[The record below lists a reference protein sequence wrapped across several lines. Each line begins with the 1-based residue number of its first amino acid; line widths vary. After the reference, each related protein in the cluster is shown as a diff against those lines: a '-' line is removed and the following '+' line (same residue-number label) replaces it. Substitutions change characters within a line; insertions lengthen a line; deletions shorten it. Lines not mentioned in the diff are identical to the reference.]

1 MIDLLRC
8 AAPAEPRRREILG
21 AAPSFAVGRG
31 PADRT
36 YGGGGNAE
44 TPRRY
49 LVVANLTA
57 GGQGLSAKVQSCLR
71 AGPCAFHLVV
81 PASPDPTALTWTEN
95 EVRAAAR
102 ERLHEGLSTL
112 LALGAEADGEVGD
125 WAPMMAIEDA
135 LRAQRFD
142 EIIISTLPPGLSRWL
157 RLDLV
162 HRAAERF
169 RLPVSHVIS
178 PKSGARAPAS
188 DRSRSGDAEGA
199 DDSEARTS
207 RRREPAAAAQPWT
220 SRELV
225 PPR

>member
-1 MIDLLRC
+1 MIDLHRC
-8 AAPAEPRRREILG
+8 AAPADPWRREILG
-21 AAPSFAVGRG
+21 VAPSFAARTG
-31 PADRT
+31 PAEQTD
-36 YGGGGNAE
+36 GGGGYGE

-57 GGQGLSAKVQSCLR
+57 GGQSLSAKVQSCLR

-81 PASPDPTALTWTEN
+81 PASPDPKALTWTEN

-102 ERLHEGLSTL
+102 QRLHGGLATL
-112 LALGAEADGEVGD
+112 LALGADADGEVGD

-135 LRAQRFD
+135 LRARRFD
-142 EIIISTLPPGLSRWL
+142 EIIISTLRPGLSRWL

-178 PKSGARAPAS
+178 PKSGATAPAS
-188 DRSRSGDAEGA
+188 DRSRSSDAERA
-199 DDSEARTS
+199 DHSEIRTS
-207 RRREPAAAAQPWT
+207 RRRAPAASPRPSI
-220 SRELV
+220 SREPV